1 MDSKERGMKKM
12 SIGDIRKQINTGSMK
27 DFIPL
32 QDIKKT
38 DVNRQND
45 GNQSR
50 FLCNLTTASVRKRAV
65 SNANGCRKSVFSR
78 NIGIRV
84 VCIGFCIARKPK
96 ACFFFRI
103 SAESERRQK
112 NLLIS
117 LFMALL
123 LKLFVVQYQ

>member
-1 MDSKERGMKKM
+1 VQSDDCFGQEA
-12 SIGDIRKQINTGSMK
+12 
-27 DFIPL
+27 
-32 QDIKKT
+32 
-38 DVNRQND
+38 
-45 GNQSR
+45 SR
-50 FLCNLTTASVRKRAV
+50 FQRKRLQKECFLPEYRHPR
-65 SNANGCRKSVFSR
+65 GLHW
-78 NIGIRV
+78 
-84 VCIGFCIARKPK
+84 FCIACMPK

>member
-1 MDSKERGMKKM
+1 MCLTFRATVCN
-12 SIGDIRKQINTGSMK
+12 ICFYYI
-27 DFIPL
+27 
-32 QDIKKT
+32 IKKA

-65 SNANGCRKSVFSR
+65 SNANGCRKIVFSR
-78 NIGIRV
+78 NIGIRA
-84 VCIGFCIARKPK
+84 VCIGFCIARMPK